1 MNESQLTIGQ
11 LLAALSRNKK
21 KCTLVFLLAVGS
33 IIAYWQLAPK
43 TFGSEGRLFVQLG
56 RANTAIEYSKGA
68 MPISIQNA
76 RETEVRS
83 VMELIKS
90 HDVISQAVLDPE
102 ITTEAVLQSPFD
114 FITDSIKL
122 PKFSSSSDSKKKS
135 ELTPEQ
141 REQAIKVQKAV
152 KKISK
157 NLKVSMEKN
166 TSVISIYLS
175 AQDPTLAKKIVDKIM
190 HYTTIVHI
198 KVHQREGT
206 AEFFK
211 LEFDNQKEKVKEAEV
226 TLKNYRNGMRFV
238 QEGDQLVE
246 RKIGKPFLSIV
257 GARNTM
263 QQIVDK
269 IENELIDVELNHRQ
283 AKEQLVQLIDEME
296 MTGKFVEVPTKGV
309 ERLST
314 ESARE
319 EIFRLKSERA
329 ELISKYKS
337 HPRVDIINNRL
348 AEMEK
353 DFQDLQEDRTEMMSA
368 SNPAYEEIAVA
379 KSLAAANVRALEARL
394 SLTKT
399 KHEETIREL
408 SELNQTEIVA
418 EELKRELSVEHR
430 YLETFIE
437 KYGDLSVINRLDEKM
452 VSDIIVQQAG
462 TLLLK
467 HASPKGSIL
476 LPLGLVLATLL
487 SVLTALIFDHSKLLS
502 NDEDEVEEVLDIPVL
517 ITLPRV
523 ASRRAMVR

>member
-21 KCTLVFLLAVGS
+21 KCALVFLITMCS
-33 IIAYWQLAPK
+33 IVAYWQVAPK
-43 TFGSEGRLFVQLG
+43 KFGSEGRVFVQIG

-76 RETEVRS
+76 RETEIRS

-102 ITTEAVLQSPFD
+102 VTTEAVLQSPFD
-114 FITDSIKL
+114 FITESIKL
-122 PKFSSSSDSKKKS
+122 PKFLSSSDSTQES
-135 ELTPEQ
+135 ELTPAQ
-141 REQAIKVQKAV
+141 RTQAIDLQKAV

-166 TSVISIYLS
+166 TSVISIYVS
-175 AQDPTLAKKIVDKIM
+175 AQDPHLAKKIVDKIM
-190 HYTTIVHI
+190 HYTAEVHV
-198 KVHQREGT
+198 KVHQRAGT
-206 AEFFK
+206 ADFFK
-211 LEFDNQKEKVKEAEV
+211 LEFDNQKEKVKKAEV
-226 TLKNYRNGMRFV
+226 ALKNYRNGVRTV
-238 QEGDQLVE
+238 QEGDRLVE
-246 RKIGKPFLSIV
+246 RKIGKPFLSIS

-263 QQIVDK
+263 QLIVDK

-283 AKEQLVQLIDEME
+283 AKVQLVKLMDELE
-296 MTGKFVEVPTKGV
+296 ITGKLVDVPTKGV

-353 DFQDLQEDRTEMMSA
+353 DFESLQEDRTEMMSA

-379 KSLAAANVRALEARL
+379 KSLAAANVDALEARL
-394 SLTKT
+394 NLTKT
-399 KHEETIREL
+399 KHEKAIREL

-418 EELKRELSVEHR
+418 EELKRELSIEHR
-430 YLETFIE
+430 YLETYIE

-452 VSDIIVQQAG
+452 VSDIVVQQVG

-476 LPLGLVLATLL
+476 LPLGMVLATML
-487 SVLTALIFDHSKLLS
+487 SVLTALVFDRSKLS
-502 NDEDEVEEVLDIPVL
+502 STDEEEVEEVLDIPVL

-523 ASRRAMVR
+523 ANRRAMVR